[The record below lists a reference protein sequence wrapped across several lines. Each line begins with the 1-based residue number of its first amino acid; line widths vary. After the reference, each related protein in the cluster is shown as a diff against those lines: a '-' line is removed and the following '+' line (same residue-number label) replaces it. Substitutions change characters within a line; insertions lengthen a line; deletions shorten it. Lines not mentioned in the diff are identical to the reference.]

1 MKKVLAAVWAAIA
14 MLMFVGIQPALAD
27 GDLVLGAKVF
37 NTNCAACHANGMNV
51 VMAPKNLKK
60 DALEKFGMYS
70 ADAIMTQVRNGK
82 NAMPAFGT
90 KLKDDQIAAVASYV
104 LAQADKNW
112 AK

>member
-1 MKKVLAAVWAAIA
+1 MKKVFAAVWAAIA
-14 MLMFVGIQPALAD
+14 VLMFAGAQPALAD
-27 GDLVLGAKVF
+27 GDLALGAKIF

-60 DALEKFGMYS
+60 ESLEKFGMYS

-82 NAMPAFGT
+82 NAMPAFGA

-104 LAQADKNW
+104 LAQADKSW
-112 AK
+112 TK

>member
-14 MLMFVGIQPALAD
+14 VFLFAGAQPALAD
-27 GDLVLGAKVF
+27 GDLALGAKIF
-37 NTNCAACHANGMNV
+37 NTNCAACHANGVNV

-60 DALEKFGMYS
+60 ESLEKFGMYS

-82 NAMPAFGT
+82 NAMPAFGA

-104 LAQADKNW
+104 LAQADKSW